1 MCQLIKTIN
10 CSSTKYNNNN
20 ICLLMSDYNSF
31 FVEIFAELHEFQ
43 IKVTTHYIDNFSF
56 FS

>member
-1 MCQLIKTIN
+1 
-10 CSSTKYNNNN
+10 
-20 ICLLMSDYNSF
+20 MSDYNSF
-31 FVEIFAELHEFQ
+31 FVDIFAELHEFQ